1 MSQSLGR
8 HRDTAQAQA
17 ELAQLR
23 ALLQNVPEEQ
33 ADQQDAQYTLPGPRA
48 VIMSCVFILF

>member
-17 ELAQLR
+17 EWAHLR

-48 VIMSCVFILF
+48 VIMSCLF